1 MKCKCIKKVQLVT
14 DPNCTFLLSLV
25 AVLLVADAAGVR
37 QVADIGADAYD
48 AADGFYGEHEA
59 GFCVNMQHISLLNLQ
74 LVLERVYIQFYHL
87 EVIMI

>member
-25 AVLLVADAAGVR
+25 AVFLVADAAGVR

-48 AADGFYGEHEA
+48 ATDGFYGEHEA
-59 GFCVNMQHISLLNLQ
+59 GVCELNAAGFGFAEQAEQLGLL
-74 LVLERVYIQFYHL
+74 
-87 EVIMI
+87 